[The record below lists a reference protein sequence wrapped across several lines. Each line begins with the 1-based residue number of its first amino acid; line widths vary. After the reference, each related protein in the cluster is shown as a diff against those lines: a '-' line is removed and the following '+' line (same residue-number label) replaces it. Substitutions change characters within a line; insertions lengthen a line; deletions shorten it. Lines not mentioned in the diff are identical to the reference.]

1 MITKEA
7 YCEEHNLNYEGIYL
21 IHNDISILTS
31 RCDLCEEEFN
41 IERKKDED
49 QEIKLK
55 NDENALK
62 LLNTFEKSNIPL
74 RYREKDF
81 DNYVC
86 DNDENKLN
94 ALKLIKNN
102 QVIGLGSGRAATSL
116 VKSLAK
122 LIKLKNYNIKGIPT
136 SLQIKLVAEKAGIEL
151 IQSDQVNH
159 IDIVFDGAD
168 QIDSEKYVIKGG
180 GGALLR
186 ENILFSLANKVVVM
200 ADKTKF
206 VKNFTRTVPI
216 EIHPLARNTIINS
229 IKKLGGESKIRSL
242 DRGYPFFTENGN
254 IILDCDFGTIKNPK
268 TLTQKIKLIPGVLE
282 SGIFLRKPDIIY
294 KAKTNGKF
302 EII

>member
-1 MITKEA
+1 MSYDDAMEA
-7 YCEEHNLNYEGIYL
+7 LSS
-21 IHNDISILTS
+21 D
-31 RCDLCEEEFN
+31 
-41 IERKKDED
+41 
-49 QEIKLK
+49 
-55 NDENALK
+55 
-62 LLNTFEKSNIPL
+62 
-74 RYREKDF
+74 
-81 DNYVC
+81 
-86 DNDENKLN
+86 

-168 QIDSEKYVIKGG
+168 QIDSQKYVIKGG

-206 VKNFTRTVPI
+206 IKNFTRTVPV
-216 EIHPLARNTIINS
+216 EIHPLARNAIINS

-268 TLTQKIKLIPGVLE
+268 TLTQKIKQIPGVLE